1 MKITMS
7 DKQIDYESLKSG
19 GFMRQRQQDQFA
31 FRLRV
36 VGGRIE
42 ADQLRALADAADNYG
57 DGHIHLTTRQGI
69 EIPFIKL
76 DDVETLRED
85 MADANLRK
93 GTCGPRIRGIMACQ
107 GNTLCPRG
115 LVDPQDLAQ
124 KIDEKYFAADVP
136 HKFKISITGCP
147 ASCAKPQE
155 NDFGIIGGVEP
166 KWLEEECIG
175 CGLCQE
181 VCRMDAIIVEDGVV
195 TFDRDKCDLC
205 GDCISSCPTDAW
217 VVEKTGYTLLIGG
230 KIGRFPQLGTKF
242 VELVNE
248 AQLFEI
254 LDKTIQFFK
263 EHAEKGERIGDTVQR
278 VGLETFKEAVL

>member
-1 MKITMS
+1 MT
-7 DKQIDYESLKSG
+7 QRTIDYESLKSG
-19 GFMRQRQQDQFA
+19 GFMRQRQPNQFA

-42 ADQLRALADAADNYG
+42 ADQLRALADAAEKYG

-69 EIPFIKL
+69 EIPFIHA
-76 DDVETLRED
+76 DDVESVRKD

-107 GNTLCPRG
+107 GNTVCPRG
-115 LVDPQDLAQ
+115 LVNPQDLAQ
-124 KIDEKYFAADVP
+124 KIDEKYFAAGVP

-155 NDFGIIGGVEP
+155 NDFGAIGGVEP

-181 VCRMDAIIVEDGVV
+181 ICRKDAIIVEDGVV
-195 TFDRDKCDLC
+195 TFDREKCDLC

-217 VVEKTGYTLLIGG
+217 IIEKTGYTLLIGG
-230 KIGRFPQLGTKF
+230 KIGRFPQLGTQF
-242 VELVNE
+242 VELVDE
-248 AQLFEI
+248 VQLFEI
-254 LDKTIQFFK
+254 LDKTIRFFK
-263 EHAEKGERIGDTVQR
+263 DSAQKGERIGDTVAR
-278 VGLETFKEAVL
+278 VGIEPFRKAVL